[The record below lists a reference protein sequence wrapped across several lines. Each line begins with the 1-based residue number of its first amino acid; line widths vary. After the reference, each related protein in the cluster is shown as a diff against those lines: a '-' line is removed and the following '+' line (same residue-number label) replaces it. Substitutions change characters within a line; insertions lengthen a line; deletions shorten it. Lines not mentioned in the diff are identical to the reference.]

1 MDWYYF
7 VLISSVLNGISTL
20 VEKNALKKEYATEF
34 SSTIAPL
41 VALISL
47 VFLPLANF
55 NISLWQVLLIA
66 AWSLVNAYSYLLAAR
81 AYRHGEVS
89 ASSAALGSLPTLV
102 VVIVAFLFLS
112 EQLSVIQYIGIAG
125 MIAATYM
132 LFFRVLKKRDGKQA
146 AVYSRRYKYI
156 ILLAVILSGIASV
169 FNKYA
174 IAGVNPYTFLILS
187 SIFMSVFFTVFIS
200 LRYKGIRE
208 IVQTVR
214 SYKLPLSIN
223 SVLTVGYRLSYY
235 LALVMVPVSLAQ
247 PLSNTFYVI
256 ITVAIGGLI
265 FRESDLRKKL
275 VLTAFLIF
283 FAYLLTI

>member
-1 MDWYYF
+1 MDWYYLI
-7 VLISSVLNGISTL
+7 LISSGLNGLSTL
-20 VEKNALKKEYATEF
+20 IEKNALKKEYATEF

-47 VFLPLANF
+47 LFIPLANF
-55 NISLWQVLLIA
+55 NISLWQLLLIA
-66 AWSLVNAYSYLLAAR
+66 AWSAVNAYSYLLAAR
-81 AYRHGEVS
+81 AFRHGEIS

-102 VVIVAFLFLS
+102 VVVLAFLFLS
-112 EQLSVIQYIGIAG
+112 EQLSLIQYAGIVG

-132 LFFRVLKKRDGKQA
+132 LFFRVPKRGSRQSP
-146 AVYSRRYKYI
+146 YSSRYKYI
-156 ILLAVILSGIASV
+156 MLLAVVISGIASV

-174 IAGVNPYTFLILS
+174 ISGVNPYTFFILS
-187 SIFMSVFFTVFIS
+187 SVFMSAFFAVFIS
-200 LRYKGIRE
+200 LKYKGVRE

-214 SYKLPLSIN
+214 SYKLPLSVN
-223 SVLTVGYRLSYY
+223 AVLTVGYRLSYY
-235 LALVMVPVSLAQ
+235 LALVMAPVALAQ

-265 FRESDLRKKL
+265 FREGNLRRKL
-275 VLTAFLIF
+275 VLAVFLIF